1 MVHKVVALLLIVVLI
16 AGMVGCMTHTHV
28 VGKGAQG
35 VSTQEAR
42 QWYVLFGL
50 VPINNANSA
59 MLAGNATDYTIK
71 TEISPLDF
79 VINIFTS
86 WITVYS
92 RTVSVTR

>member
-1 MVHKVVALLLIVVLI
+1 MLHKVVALLLILVFVL
-16 AGMVGCMTHTHV
+16 GMVGCMSHTHV
-28 VGKGAQG
+28 VGNGAQG

-50 VPINNANSA
+50 VPINDANSA

-79 VINIFTS
+79 IINIFTS
-86 WITVYS
+86 WVTVYS